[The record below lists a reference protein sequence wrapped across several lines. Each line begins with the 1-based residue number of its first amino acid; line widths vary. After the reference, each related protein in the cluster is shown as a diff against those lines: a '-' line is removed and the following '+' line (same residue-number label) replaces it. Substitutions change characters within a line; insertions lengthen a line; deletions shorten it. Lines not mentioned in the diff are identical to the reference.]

1 MPTETRQ
8 LIFTNDE
15 VIAAMTSHNRIAVEK
30 LFVGTIVQC
39 RLAPEPDVSLRLT
52 IRHETTKNTYDL
64 VFGPDAIEPAL
75 IRYCLEINIP
85 LPKRGHKRFGIVQ
98 GRVVM
103 TITLDQHAGH
113 VV

>member
-8 LIFTNDE
+8 LVFTNDE
-15 VIAAMTSHNRIAVEK
+15 VNAALASHNRMTESR
-30 LFVGTIVQC
+30 LFVGRILACQVQ
-39 RLAPEPDVSLRLT
+39 AGDPSAVGLT
-52 IRHETTKNTYDL
+52 LCHETTGGTYQL
-64 VFGPDAIEPAL
+64 VFGFDVVGPAL